1 MKIMERTLMNQTS
14 MNPPSKCIIDG
25 DWLAYTAACYADNE
39 GYDYLE
45 DRIEYDLKDLSS
57 GYDETFIA
65 FSCKREDNFR
75 KTFWPLYKNNRNNKP
90 KPVFLGDACAY
101 ATASDTIDKSIAI
114 DRLEADDIISMLVS
128 KGDWVGIGIDKDFR
142 TVSGWHWNPRKEDN
156 PVYVSPEEAQQ
167 AELSQ
172 LVSGDSSD
180 NIWGIFGRGPA
191 WARNVLESP
200 TSLEDK
206 IKEIRQENRDSWHNI
221 KPKYEEKKK
230 KAIEAGFDDPDDYL
244 DSQFIALHLLR
255 PEEYDKETKAITHKM
270 PWQPS

>member
-1 MKIMERTLMNQTS
+1 MTQTKTT
-14 MNPPSKCIIDG
+14 PTKCIIDG

-57 GYDETFIA
+57 NFETTYIA
-65 FSCKREDNFR
+65 FSCSREDNFR
-75 KTFWPLYKNNRNNKP
+75 KAFWPLYKNNRNNKP

-101 ATASDTIDKSIAI
+101 ATASDSVEKSVAI
-114 DRLEADDIISMLVS
+114 DRLEADDIVSMLVS
-128 KGDWVGIGIDKDFR
+128 NGLWTSIGVDKDFR
-142 TVSGWHWNPRKEDN
+142 TVAGWHWNPRKEDE
-156 PVYVSPEEAQQ
+156 PVYVSKEEA
-167 AELSQ
+167 ELNELTQ

-191 WARNVLESP
+191 WAKKVLSG
-200 TSLEDK
+200 SLSIEDK
-206 IKEIRQENRDSWHNI
+206 VKEIRQENRDAWNNV

-230 KAIEAGFDDPDDYL
+230 NAMAAGFTDPDDYL
-244 DSQFIALHLLR
+244 DSQFISLHLLR

-270 PWQPS
+270 PW

>member
-1 MKIMERTLMNQTS
+1 MNQTKKKTTI
-14 MNPPSKCIIDG
+14 PTKCVIDG

-57 GYDETFIA
+57 NFETTYIA
-65 FSCKREDNFR
+65 FSCNRQDNFR
-75 KTFWPLYKNNRNNKP
+75 KAFWPLYKDNRNNKP

-101 ATASDTIDKSIAI
+101 ATASDSVEKSIAL

-128 KGDWVGIGIDKDFR
+128 TGLWTSIGIDKDFR
-142 TVSGWHWNPRKEDN
+142 TISGWHWNPRKEDG
-156 PVYVSPEEAQQ
+156 PVFVEKEEAKFN
-167 AELSQ
+167 ELTQ
-172 LVSGDSSD
+172 LVSGDSAD

-191 WARNVLESP
+191 WAKKVLES
-200 TSLEDK
+200 SLPLDRK
-206 IKEIRQENRDSWHNI
+206 IAEIRQENRDSWNNI

-230 KAIEAGFDDPDDYL
+230 KAVEAGFDDPDDYL

-270 PWQPS
+270 PW